1 MRNPYSLVYEDHSK
15 AIDQVVLSVLEED
28 CPISFNLNSIRSQ
41 SFRLSFS
48 CSYTHTSILARGRG
62 FFHPRN
68 NLFVCNGELFARV
81 TFVLWSDRIRD
92 ELVLLLLYGAFIW
105 LTALTKNV
113 LLNVVDGCSGLLARL
128 EGKCA
133 VLSRTLVET
142 ILVLL
147 ALGTAACH
155 VVGLGGI
162 SGILNWQQP
171 GS

>member
-68 NLFVCNGELFARV
+68 NLFVCNGEVFARV
-81 TFVLWSDRIRD
+81 TFVL
-92 ELVLLLLYGAFIW
+92 
-105 LTALTKNV
+105 
-113 LLNVVDGCSGLLARL
+113 
-128 EGKCA
+128 
-133 VLSRTLVET
+133 
-142 ILVLL
+142 
-147 ALGTAACH
+147 
-155 VVGLGGI
+155 
-162 SGILNWQQP
+162 
-171 GS
+171 